1 MALVIYLEIKTY
13 KNNNNNNNN
22 NNNDDDDD
30 DDEQKTEKL
39 YENLTNILKQ
49 IPIAILN

>member
-1 MALVIYLEIKTY
+1 MPLVIYLEIKTY
-13 KNNNNNNNN
+13 KNDN
-22 NNNDDDDD
+22 
-30 DDEQKTEKL
+30 DEQKTEKL